1 MARMKRSI
9 FFFVFALLF
18 LVSIGFYFYPRSI
31 QSLPKPLPTE
41 VRTTAVKTESLPDL
55 IKATANTL
63 NKDEVEISTDEMAS
77 IKAIHFE
84 AGQSVKKGDI
94 LIELGDS
101 SLKEELQSARAN
113 FQLSQLS
120 YNRILSLSK
129 KNLASQQTLDEAK
142 ADLKNKQ
149 TELNRKLNAYNGQK
163 LDAPFSGKVCE
174 KHISPGALVSPGES
188 LVKLIDNRTLKIQY
202 RVPARFLPFLKPNQ
216 KVLLHSS
223 LYPDA
228 RFEAVVNFIS
238 PMIDPNTRT
247 ILVEALFDNHDEKLA
262 SGLFLEVTHLLGN
275 PHKRLM
281 VPEESL
287 VPTITGQKIYLVKPD
302 NKVEGVSVKT
312 GIHHNGFVE
321 IVSGLTERAEVVYRG
336 QHKLH
341 DGSLIKPIKEG

>member
-1 MARMKRSI
+1 MKRSI
-9 FFFVFALLF
+9 YVFVFAS
-18 LVSIGFYFYPRSI
+18 LVLVGLGLYFYPRST
-31 QSLPKPLPTE
+31 QQTPKPIPTA
-41 VRTTAVKTESLPDL
+41 VRTTGVKIQSSPDI

-63 NKDEVEISTDEMAS
+63 NKDEVEISTDAMSS

-101 SLKEELQSARAN
+101 SLREEVQSARAN
-113 FQLSQLS
+113 LQLSQLS
-120 YNRILSLSK
+120 YNRIFSLSK

-142 ADLKNKQ
+142 ADLKNKE

-174 KHISPGALVSPGES
+174 KHISPGALVAAGES

-202 RVPARFLPFLKPNQ
+202 HVPARFLPFLKKNQ
-216 KVLLHSS
+216 QVLLHSS
-223 LYPDA
+223 LYPDTT
-228 RFEAVVNFIS
+228 FEAKVNFIS
-238 PMIDPNTRT
+238 PTIDPNTRT
-247 ILVEALFDNHDEKLA
+247 ILVEALFENHNEKLA

-287 VPTITGQKIYLVKPD
+287 TPTITGEKIYLVQKD
-302 NKVEGVSVKT
+302 DKVTSVPVKT
-312 GIHHNGFVE
+312 GIHSKGMVE
-321 IVSGLTERAEVVYRG
+321 IVAGITDSDEVVYRG

-341 DGSLIKPIKEG
+341 DGSLIKRIKEG